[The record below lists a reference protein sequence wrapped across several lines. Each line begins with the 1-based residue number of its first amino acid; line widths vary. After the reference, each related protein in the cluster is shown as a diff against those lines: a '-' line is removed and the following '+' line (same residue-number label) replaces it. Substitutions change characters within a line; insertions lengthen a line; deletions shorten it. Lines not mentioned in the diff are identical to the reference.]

1 MTLGRLITFEG
12 GEGAGKST
20 QVRLLAASLSDQ
32 GLDVL
37 QTREPGGCP
46 AAEEVRRLL
55 VEGPADRW
63 LPLSEAMLHSVAR
76 LEHLTRLVRPALE
89 AGRWVLCD
97 RFTDSTMAYQGYG
110 HGLGAQPVETLRDL
124 VTGGLVPDLTLI
136 LDLPVDI
143 GLGRAAHR
151 ADGGRRYEAL
161 DDAFH
166 NRVRDGFLEIARRE
180 PQRCAVVD
188 ASRSEEEVASAVRDL
203 VAERLGAALP

>member
-20 QVRLLAASLSDQ
+20 QLRLLAASLSDQ

-37 QTREPGGCP
+37 KTREPGGCP

-76 LEHLTRLVRPALE
+76 LEHLSRLVRPALE

-110 HGLGAQPVETLRDL
+110 HGLGAKPVETLRDL
-124 VTGGLVPDLTLI
+124 VTEGLVPDLTI
-136 LDLPVDI
+136 VLDLPVDV
-143 GLGRAAHR
+143 GLGRAAQR

-166 NRVRDGFLEIARRE
+166 NRVRDAFLEIARRE

-188 ASRSEEEVASAVRDL
+188 ASRSEEEVATAVRDL
-203 VAERLGAALP
+203 VAERLGAEPS